1 MSAAAPTAVDEQLRV
16 EALRAAVSFCKAFE
30 NYDESDVLTVAS
42 QFEHWL
48 LGTVP
53 VGVTAHG

>member
-1 MSAAAPTAVDEQLRV
+1 MDTAVPYAVDEQLRV

-48 LGTVP
+48 LGAVP
-53 VGVTAHG
+53 SGITAHG